1 MLLDVDSSESAASFH
16 EDMITIT
23 NRLPTDDEYR
33 RVRHLIL
40 QPKADPNITD
50 DQLAD
55 VISVCPHL
63 ESIDVSGVQDMTDRT
78 IVLLAQNAINLQ
90 GINLTG
96 CTQVTDVGILEVTNK
111 SLPLQ
116 WFLLNGVV
124 GLTDPS
130 VAAIAKTCSRLVELE
145 LCELPLLTPLSV
157 RDIWIFSRYIV
168 SQSVIL
174 VTASPNSA

>member
-23 NRLPTDDEYR
+23 NRLPSEDEYR
-33 RVRHLIL
+33 RVRHLII
-40 QPKADPNITD
+40 QPKGEPSITD
-50 DQLAD
+50 DQLAGL
-55 VISVCPHL
+55 IPHCPHL
-63 ESIDVSGVQDMTDRT
+63 ETIDVSGIQDTTDRT
-78 IVLLAQNAINLQ
+78 IVLLAEIAINLQ

-96 CTQVTDVGILEVTNK
+96 CSQVTDVGILEVTNK

-130 VAAIAKTCSRLVELE
+130 VSAIAKTCSRLVELE
-145 LCELPLLTPLSV
+145 LCELPLLTPLAV
-157 RDIWIFSRYIV
+157 RDIWIFSRYTI
-168 SQSVIL
+168 S
-174 VTASPNSA
+174 